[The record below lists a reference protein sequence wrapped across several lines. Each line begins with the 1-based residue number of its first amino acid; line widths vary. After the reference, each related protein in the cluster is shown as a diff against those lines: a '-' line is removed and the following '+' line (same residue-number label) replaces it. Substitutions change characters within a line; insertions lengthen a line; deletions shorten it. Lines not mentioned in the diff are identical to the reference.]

1 MKKSVISLI
10 LVFAMMFTMFPASA
24 ISVTQQ
30 SDASSANQSKTEA
43 DAQIEQTDLAF
54 ESDNS
59 LGNII
64 SNAMEEKQ
72 NVQESESGNYII
84 DVSVENNVADVSL
97 ALEDDGIVRVDICDE
112 DTDKIITSGV
122 ASVEAESETAKV
134 KIDTARVKMPEH
146 FVTKAVILDEQSNEL
161 SDEYVDESNTQ
172 WYEDFSE
179 KEVADFDS
187 DRVINMDESSDDN
200 FAVLNE
206 DVKIIDNSSSNNL
219 TQANGEYVF
228 TNADEQVK
236 QLSNGDIFCYNADD
250 PDNIVIGEVT
260 DITTSGSTVT
270 IQTKEPSIDQAFD
283 MIKIN
288 YEEEEC
294 LMEDPDKTAESVS
307 ADNSGKK
314 APESVGASASVELTK
329 SLVKKFEYGSAT
341 FSTSIKVKCEYS
353 VWDKYVAVSATVTP
367 SANVHVE
374 ISKKI
379 SKTINLGTIAI
390 PTPVAGLTVNIGL
403 KAQLEASATIT
414 ADFNIDAVAGYKW
427 SNKNGKENLSRKP
440 HVSAEVTVA
449 GQFYVGLIIKPSI
462 NALKIADFGFS
473 CSVGGEIS
481 GSSTFYRDNYSTQRH
496 DCLLC
501 IDGNFK
507 IKISVTADISI
518 NLVFIKIEKSFKVY
532 AKDFMNTDF
541 YFSGTYR
548 EFGFGDCPHYSYKTT
563 FTVVDS
569 SGKPIKGAKVG
580 SMTTSKAGKASDFYP
595 SGAHSVRISA
605 NGYKT
610 KILNFGVTNSAVEK
624 TIKLSKGSSSSVE
637 NETDSSYASG
647 KSYKS
652 SKGSGSGYKGST
664 AYLPPLQFIEPGE
677 GVTLSIANANQRRF
691 DTAWIQRELNNL
703 GYSCPKDGYYGNSTA
718 SAVRRFQTDYSLP
731 ATGVCNLATIS
742 MIKYPYKPVTQPV
755 LTLTTPQNIAS
766 GSIATVKWDA
776 VSGASEYDV
785 YLYKTDGTLVN
796 SLMDV
801 KGNTASFVCYE
812 AGTYVIKAVSE
823 NFRYTSSTASTK
835 EITVHNPI
843 TVTFVDSDETVLSK
857 QLVEYGSS
865 AKAPVT
871 PETYGYVFSKWDKAF
886 NNVTEEMTVK
896 AVYTK
901 NNFTVTF
908 IDVNGNT
915 IETQKVPYLESATP
929 PQNVE
934 VTNGYRFVG
943 WDKDYT
949 CIKGDTKIRTVVQW
963 ENEELPIIIDS
974 CTAVRENE
982 CTGYT
987 VTTVIRNYDKQR
999 TNGRVVVALKT
1010 AENKFLT
1017 MTESS
1022 AFTISPSNSAEGN
1035 LSKKTI
1041 EVFIPYEGVATVAEV
1056 FVVETYGDLIPISKK
1071 STVEVYCPEDWS
1083 GWLPEESKPDNYYA
1097 VGEPR
1102 TEYRYSTKLTTTSG
1116 SSSLSGWTKYDT
1128 QRTSWGAW
1136 SGWST
1141 TNPTN
1146 GVRNVQW
1153 RSQYDHTEY
1162 HYYRWTNGYGTYT
1175 YKYNSSYWLEERWF
1189 TYVLPTSKYGSSIGY
1204 VGSDTAKNIW
1214 ARADYSGNYSVDK
1227 TFTRDIYR
1235 DEWRYQEPVY
1245 TYYYYKWSDWS
1256 AWSTTPV
1263 TASDTIK
1270 VETRTTNRYLTE
1282 KPAED
1287 NSGVERTI
1295 SGKLDTSYA
1304 GKQLSLF
1311 IYKIDD
1317 ASDYTN
1323 EYVGQTVV
1331 GEDGSYSFTF
1341 KLREEPTAKTGDF
1354 TIAIG
1359 IEGTNSLMYLD
1370 SIEAE
1375 KTEYTVDFCDYDG
1388 TVLST
1393 QLVKEGESAIIPEEI
1408 PQRDGYTFAGWDCS
1422 NRGIYEDMSITA
1434 IYVPKVY
1441 TVLYIDWTNELYEL
1455 KTYHYGDKLL
1465 VPEIADTEN
1474 AVAVGW
1480 DAVINGTETVTKNM
1494 VVTAK
1499 YETKKYSV
1507 TFYDYEGNV
1516 IDTQTIEH
1524 GSSASAPEMQS
1535 TSDYEFLGWDE
1546 SVNLEEVT
1554 QDIEIYPDFK
1564 FTKTAEAPCE
1574 NISGGIYNDTV
1585 TVSLDCATENA
1596 VIYYSINGGEEV
1608 QYTEPITISSTSVID
1623 FYASALGYNNSDIV
1637 SVAYVINRDGDDANH
1652 SYPVEILD
1660 ADGYVIERFIVSPDS
1675 NLSDEILLLSK
1686 DGYTLEGL
1694 YRDEDFLEKWNVST
1708 DKVNDA
1714 TVLYANWKVN
1724 TYTVTFVDEDGA
1736 VLDTQQVNYMDSAV
1750 EPENIT
1756 VEDGYVMVG
1765 WDTDD
1770 YICVT
1775 RDMTVK
1781 VVILKESEV
1790 VSLNISKNNYT
1801 MLEGLSYQL
1810 SAVVTGMSNPDIV
1823 WVSDDESVIA
1833 VDQNGNITA
1842 LSEGVAIVTAYLVG
1856 TDYYAQCFITVDP
1869 SPLSSICL
1877 VTNSDYTL
1885 LEGMIFG
1892 VSAGMNTVSEITSQL
1907 MNMNVTVTDKN
1918 GKELSAEDIA
1928 GTGSKVA
1935 IFDEYEELDSAVV
1948 IVTGD
1953 INGDGY
1959 INNKDVSMLSRYL
1972 VNKEQLSQYAIAAA
1986 DVNADGAVNNRDAA
2000 LLARYLVG
2008 KEKI

>member
-1 MKKSVISLI
+1 MKKSVVSLI
-10 LVFAMMFTMFPASA
+10 LVFAMLFTMFPLNVF
-24 ISVTQQ
+24 SVEQQ
-30 SDASSANQSKTEA
+30 NENSA

-54 ESDNS
+54 NSDNS
-59 LGNII
+59 LGSMI
-64 SNAMEEKQ
+64 SNVMEEKQ
-72 NVQESESGNYII
+72 NEQEEESDNYILGL
-84 DVSVENNVADVSL
+84 SVENDVADVSL
-97 ALEDDGIVRVDICDE
+97 VVAEDSIVRVDICDE
-112 DTDKIITSGV
+112 DTKKVITSGV
-122 ASVEAESETAKV
+122 ASVEAESETAEV
-134 KIDTARVKMPEH
+134 KIDTNRVKIPEH
-146 FVTKAVILDEQSNEL
+146 FITKAVILDEKSNEL
-161 SDEYVDESNTQ
+161 SSEYIDESNTQ

-179 KEVADFDS
+179 SEVGDFDA
-187 DRVINMDESSDDN
+187 DRVINMDESTDDN

-206 DVKIIDNSSSNNL
+206 DVKLIDESNTL
-219 TQANGEYVF
+219 TEANGEYVF

-270 IQTKEPSIDQAFD
+270 VQIKEPSIDQAFD

-294 LMEDPDKTAESVS
+294 LMADPDKTAEAVS
-307 ADNSGKK
+307 SGKVSD
-314 APESVGASASVELTK
+314 SVGASASVEYTK
-329 SLVKKFEYGSAT
+329 SLVKKFEYGTAT
-341 FSTSIKVKCEYS
+341 FSTAIKVKCEYS
-353 VWDKYVAVSATVTP
+353 IWDKYVAVSATVTP

-379 SKTINLGTIAI
+379 SKTVSLGTIAI

-414 ADFNIDAVAGYKW
+414 ADFKIDAVAGYKW
-427 SNKNGKENLSRKP
+427 SNTKGKENLSRKP
-440 HVSAEVTVA
+440 YVSAEVTVS
-449 GQFYVGLIIKPSI
+449 GSFYVGLIIKPSI

-481 GSSTFYRDNYSTQRH
+481 GSSTFYRDNYSTQKH
-496 DCLLC
+496 DCLFC

-507 IKISVTADISI
+507 IKVSVTAELSI
-518 NLVFIKIEKSFKVY
+518 NLVFVKIDMSFKVY
-532 AKDFMNTDF
+532 SGNFMDTDF
-541 YFSGTYR
+541 YYSGTYR
-548 EFGFGDCPHYSYKTT
+548 EFGYGDCPHYSYKTT
-563 FTVVDS
+563 FTIVDS
-569 SGKPIKGAKVG
+569 SGKPISGAKVG
-580 SMTTSKAGKASDFYP
+580 TMTTSKNGKASSFYT
-595 SGAHSVRISA
+595 SGGHTVRISA

-610 KILNFGVTNSAVEK
+610 KILNFGVTNSAVNK
-624 TIKLSKGSSSSVE
+624 TVQLTKGSSSSVE
-637 NETDSSYASG
+637 DETDSSYAAG

-652 SKGSGSGYKGST
+652 SKGSGSGYRGST

-677 GVTLSIANANQRRF
+677 GVTLSVKNANQRRF
-691 DTAWIQRELNNL
+691 DTAWVQQELNKL
-703 GYSCPKDGYYGNSTA
+703 GYTCPKDGYYGNSTA
-718 SAVRRFQTDYSLP
+718 NAVRRFQSDYFLP
-731 ATGVCNLATIS
+731 VTGVCNLATIS
-742 MIKYPYKPVTQPV
+742 MLKYPYKPVVQPA
-755 LTLTTPQNIAS
+755 LTLTTPCDIAS
-766 GSIATVKWDA
+766 GGIATVKWDA
-776 VSGASEYDV
+776 VAGASEYDV

-835 EITVHNPI
+835 EITVHNPL
-843 TVTFVDSDETVLSK
+843 TVTFVDADDIVLSK
-857 QLVEYGSS
+857 QLVEYGST

-871 PETYGYVFSKWDKAF
+871 PETYGYVFSKWDKSF
-886 NNVTEEMTVK
+886 NNVTSDITVK

-901 NNFTVTF
+901 NKFTVTF

-929 PQNVE
+929 PENVD
-934 VTNGYRFVG
+934 VTNGYKFVG

-949 CIKGDTKIRTVVQW
+949 CIKGDTKIRTVLHW
-963 ENEELPIIIDS
+963 ENEDLPVIIES
-974 CTAVRENE
+974 CSAVRESE
-982 CTGYT
+982 YTGYT

-1010 AENKFLT
+1010 ADGKFLT

-1022 AFTISPSNSAEGN
+1022 AFTIPASNSAEGI

-1041 EVFIPYEGVATVAEV
+1041 EVFVPYEGVATVAEV
-1056 FVVETYGDLIPISKK
+1056 FVVETYGDLIPISKNC
-1071 STVEVYCPEDWS
+1071 SVEVYCPEDWT
-1083 GWLPEESKPDNYYA
+1083 GWLADENKPEKYYA
-1097 VGEPR
+1097 VSEPR
-1102 TEYRYSTKLTTTSG
+1102 TEYRYSTKLTTSSS

-1136 SGWST
+1136 SGWLT
-1141 TNPTN
+1141 YNPSN
-1146 GVRNVQW
+1146 GVRNVEW
-1153 RSQYDHTEY
+1153 RSAYDHTEY

-1175 YKYNSSYWLEERWF
+1175 YKYNSSYWLEEKWF
-1189 TYVLPTSKYGSSIGY
+1189 TYVLPTSKYGTSIGY
-1204 VGSDTAKNIW
+1204 VGSDNAKNIW

-1227 TFTRDIYR
+1227 TFTRNIYR
-1235 DEWRYQEPVY
+1235 DEWRYQDPIY

-1263 TASDTIK
+1263 SATDSIK
-1270 VETRTTNRYLTE
+1270 TETRKTHRYLTE
-1282 KPAED
+1282 KPMED
-1287 NSGVERTI
+1287 NSGIERTVE
-1295 SGKLDTSYA
+1295 GKVDASYA

-1323 EYVGQTVV
+1323 EFVGQTVV
-1331 GEDGSYSFTF
+1331 GEDGSYSFKF

-1354 TIAIG
+1354 TIALG

-1375 KTEYTVDFCDYDG
+1375 KTEYTVQFCDYDG
-1388 TVLST
+1388 TVLNT
-1393 QLVKEGESAIIPEEI
+1393 QLVKEGESAIIPDEI
-1408 PQRDGYTFAGWDCS
+1408 PQRAGYTFAGWDCS

-1434 IYVPKVY
+1434 LYVPRTY

-1455 KTYHYGDKLL
+1455 KTYRYGEKLL

-1507 TFYDYEGNV
+1507 AFYDYEGNL
-1516 IDTQTIEH
+1516 IETQTIEH
-1524 GSSASAPEMQS
+1524 GGSASAPEMQS
-1535 TSDYEFLGWDE
+1535 TADYEFLGWDD
-1546 SVNLEEVT
+1546 SVKLDKIT
-1554 QDIEIYPDFK
+1554 QDLEIYPDFK
-1564 FTKTAEAPCE
+1564 FTRTTEEPYASVA
-1574 NISGGIYNDTV
+1574 GGVYSDTV
-1585 TVSLDCATENA
+1585 TVSLDCATENSI
-1596 VIYYSINGGEEV
+1596 IYYSIDGGEEF
-1608 QYTEPITISSTSVID
+1608 QYTEPLTINSTSVID

-1637 SVAYVINRDGDDANH
+1637 SIAYVINRDGDTANH

-1660 ADGYVIERFIVSPDS
+1660 AEKNVIERFIVSPDS
-1675 NLSDEILLLSK
+1675 KLSDEIQLLSK

-1694 YRDEDFLEKWNVST
+1694 YKNEELTEKWNVST
-1708 DKVNDA
+1708 DTVNDA
-1714 TVLYANWKVN
+1714 VILFANWIVN
-1724 TYTVTFVDEDGA
+1724 TYTVTFVDKDGT
-1736 VLDTQQVNYMDSAV
+1736 VLDTQLVKYMESAV
-1750 EPENIT
+1750 EPESIT
-1756 VEDGYVMVG
+1756 VDDGYVMVG

-1775 RDMTVK
+1775 RDMTVSI
-1781 VVILKESEV
+1781 VIKKESEV
-1790 VSLNISKNNYT
+1790 TSLNISKNNYT

-1810 SAVVTGMSNPDIV
+1810 STVVKGMSNPDIV
-1823 WVSDDESVIA
+1823 WVSDDESVIT

-1842 LSEGVAIVTAYLVG
+1842 VSEGEAIVTAYLVG
-1856 TDYYAQCFITVDP
+1856 TDYYAQCFVTVEP

-1877 VTNSDYTL
+1877 VANSDYTL
-1885 LEGMIFG
+1885 SNGMIFG
-1892 VSAGMNTVSEITSQL
+1892 VPAGMNTLAELTSQL
-1907 MNMNVTVTDKN
+1907 MNINVTATDKN
-1918 GKELSAEDIA
+1918 GKELSADELV
-1928 GTGSKVA
+1928 GTGSKIA
-1935 IFDEYEELDSAVV
+1935 IYDDSEELDSALV
-1948 IVTGD
+1948 IISGD

-1972 VNKEQLSQYAIAAA
+1972 VNKEQLSQYAVAAA

-2008 KEKI
+2008 KEKL